1 MGNEEPMSNASNTP
15 SRARTEPRR
24 EVHHGRT
31 GAAWAGVTI
40 AFVGLLVCM
49 VAFFLGPNWTLFWIS
64 IAILALSLIATVVLQ
79 KLGFGADG

>member
-1 MGNEEPMSNASNTP
+1 MTEISNSP
-15 SRARTEPRR
+15 SRAKVKARR

-64 IAILALSLIATVVLQ
+64 IAILVLALVTVVVLQ
-79 KLGFGADG
+79 KLGYGQDG